1 MTEEQRRKI
10 SESMKR
16 YHAERLPRR
25 VTESQC
31 DVAQRKAD
39 RKLFLDAVAEY
50 RAVGVEINVEGA

>member
-16 YHAERLPRR
+16 YHAERLRR
-25 VTESQC
+25 KANVSQC

-50 RAVGVEINVEGA
+50 RAAGVAINVEGA